1 MFLVY
6 IYQQSMKSARAYEVL
21 VMLALLAP
29 ACRFKYDLLST
40 RGAPDDS
47 GGSSN
52 AGAAASDGTNG
63 GAADGVGAAANLG
76 DAGEPSTGGST
87 RGNASGGAGDTT
99 SGGAGDMTSGGA
111 DGGETAVGGTSASGG
126 SAGGTSGAAGGGSGT
141 PPDLTLCNQKSQG
154 GHIYLLCKEQ
164 RNWADANGGCIAIGM
179 LLVRIDD
186 ATENQWLFD
195 NANTP
200 GGSTD
205 DVWIG
210 ATDQEVEGEWRWT
223 DGALF
228 WLGDKDGAAQNG
240 LFAGWYSREP
250 NNVSGN
256 ENCGTLS
263 TNTSTPTWYDR
274 SCSLALPYAC
284 ESL

>member
-6 IYQQSMKSARAYEVL
+6 IHQYSMRSARAYELL
-21 VMLALLAP
+21 VMLALLVP
-29 ACRFKYDLLST
+29 ACRFNYDLLSIQT
-40 RGAPDDS
+40 DQDDS
-47 GGSSN
+47 EASSD
-52 AGAAASDGTNG
+52 AGAAGSEGVSGETADGG
-63 GAADGVGAAANLG
+63 GAGATVGEAGGTGFTAGGVAG
-76 DAGEPSTGGST
+76 DAGGG
-87 RGNASGGAGDTT
+87 ASGGTTGGDTPL
-99 SGGAGDMTSGGA
+99 GGS
-111 DGGETAVGGTSASGG
+111 SASGG
-126 SAGGTSGAAGGGSGT
+126 SPGGTSGMAGGGSGT
-141 PPDLTLCNQKSQG
+141 PPDLALCDQKSQG
-154 GHIYLLCKEQ
+154 GHTYLLCKEQ

-200 GGSTD
+200 GGSIN